1 MVLQAAPHDTSRS
14 CTHNF
19 RLDCSD
25 VEGAA
30 PGWQP
35 DWKIAA
41 KARHAL
47 LRPATAPVQRHL
59 DRLTRYPEH
68 TCCRRHWEYCTCHVV
83 LDVVQYQRYDCLLS
97 LASN

>member
-1 MVLQAAPHDTSRS
+1 M
-14 CTHNF
+14 
-19 RLDCSD
+19 
-25 VEGAA
+25 EGAA

-41 KARHAL
+41 KARHAS

-59 DRLTRYPEH
+59 DRLTRYLRPEG
-68 TCCRRHWEYCTCHVV
+68 RHRHLIHCICHMV
-83 LDVVQYQRYDCLLS
+83 LDVVFQQYDCLLS